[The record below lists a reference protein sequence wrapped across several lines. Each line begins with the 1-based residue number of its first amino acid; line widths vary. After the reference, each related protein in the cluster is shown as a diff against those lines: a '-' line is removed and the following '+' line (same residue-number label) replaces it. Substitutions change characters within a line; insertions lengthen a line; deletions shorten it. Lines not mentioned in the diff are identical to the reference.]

1 MTQSNIK
8 TAQHASVTEKP
19 KIQPFAIPTDQFTL
33 QEAEKMML
41 FVVENYDVN
50 IEEWAD
56 EFESEQDNACQ
67 PSHEYW
73 NYCGVS
79 VDNETY
85 WSDNSSHFGDN
96 ILRSKETVEA
106 YLRGFSFEEK
116 PKITKQQGTGKKG
129 AQKKAASSSH
139 VKVVYAE
146 EQEYSIAGAIS
157 LQFTEK
163 EVENKN
169 KKEGKTT
176 TEGFVVIHTNKVQT
190 HKKGCTK
197 TVTEVIEIPFKDLW
211 IASFINPKGA
221 KGVTDT
227 SYVFSNGKLVQKNE
241 HYL

>member
-1 MTQSNIK
+1 M
-8 TAQHASVTEKP
+8 E
-19 KIQPFAIPTDQFTL
+19 L
-33 QEAEKMML
+33 L
-41 FVVENYDVN
+41 R
-50 IEEWAD
+50 
-56 EFESEQDNACQ
+56 
-67 PSHEYW
+67 
-73 NYCGVS
+73 VS

-85 WSDNSSHFGDN
+85 WSNNADHFGNN

-116 PKITKQQGTGKKG
+116 PKVTKQQGTGKKG

-139 VKVVYAE
+139 VKVVYVE
-146 EQEYSIAGAIS
+146 GQEYSIAGAIS

-197 TVTEVIEIPFKDLW
+197 TVTEVIEIPLKDLW
-211 IASFINPKGA
+211 IASFINPRGA

-227 SYVFSNGKLVQKNE
+227 SYVFSEGKLVQKNE